1 MIGLSPC
8 GRDVWRTAVRLTVIN
23 SSYNT
28 REHLSDCLESI
39 SRNPTSVPYEIV
51 VVDDAS
57 TD

>member
-28 REHLSDCLESI
+28 RELHGL
-39 SRNPTSVPYEIV
+39 PG
-51 VVDDAS
+51 VDFPKPDERPL
-57 TD
+57 